1 MGFNH
6 GQMKVTLQE
15 TLHSCIQYTLCSDP
29 NSFSLTM
36 LNAAAKLDT
45 DCVTDYVGIAG
56 KPQVFFLTVSL
67 LSFITFFLSTFY
79 TFPFAIFQF
88 GSIFHFL
95 IWLFPFT
102 NWKILYFFNWN
113 VFLSSHFSI
122 WNIVFVFSWYIWK
135 LVIRLRSWNGMQ
147 FLLVLYV
154 LFIRLKTND

>member
-113 VFLSSHFSI
+113 VFLSLYN
-122 WNIVFVFSWYIWK
+122 WNISLFS
-135 LVIRLRSWNGMQ
+135 SWNT
-147 FLLVLYV
+147 FLFLIFNKCRNFFLAMAKNIA
-154 LFIRLKTND
+154 F

>member
-56 KPQVFFLTVSL
+56 KPQVFFFDSE
-67 LSFITFFLSTFY
+67 LSVFY
-79 TFPFAIFQF
+79 
-88 GSIFHFL
+88 
-95 IWLFPFT
+95 
-102 NWKILYFFNWN
+102 N
-113 VFLSSHFSI
+113 VF
-122 WNIVFVFSWYIWK
+122 FVY
-135 LVIRLRSWNGMQ
+135 
-147 FLLVLYV
+147 FL
-154 LFIRLKTND
+154 